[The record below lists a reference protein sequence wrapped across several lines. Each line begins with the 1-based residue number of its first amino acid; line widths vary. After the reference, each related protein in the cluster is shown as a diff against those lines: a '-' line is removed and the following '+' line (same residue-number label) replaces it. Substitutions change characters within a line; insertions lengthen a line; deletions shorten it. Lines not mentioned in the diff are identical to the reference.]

1 MTAEDVAMPFF
12 ALVPDEQ
19 MTPEA
24 KQYIELARKRLRVD
38 RLGAHY
44 HAMAAYPPLLKAFV
58 QAFAELLPI
67 PNRFGTSQFIVSM
80 LIAHAKGCAPCFN
93 ANRDF
98 LLKIGIDN
106 DALDGMCS
114 RPTELPLSDRERHF
128 VEFTLRVARD
138 PSGLKPVDFQEM
150 ERSGFSKDEILEM
163 IGVAGFWSMAT
174 TVTSAIGAGLSEG

>member
-1 MTAEDVAMPFF
+1 MTAQEAAVSFF
-12 ALVPDEQ
+12 QLVPDEQ

-24 KQYIELARKRLRVD
+24 KQYIELTRKRLRVD
-38 RLGAHY
+38 RLGVHY

-93 ANRDF
+93 ASRDF
-98 LLKIGIDN
+98 LLKIGMND
-106 DALDGMCS
+106 DALDAMCS
-114 RPTELPLSDRERHF
+114 RPEDLPLSDRERHF

-138 PSGLKPVDFQEM
+138 PSGLKPADFREM
-150 ERSGFSKDEILEM
+150 EHAGFSKDEILEM

-174 TVTSAIGAGLSEG
+174 TVTSALAAGLAEE

>member
-1 MTAEDVAMPFF
+1 MTAQNAAMSYFQI
-12 ALVPDEQ
+12 VPEEQ

-38 RLGAHY
+38 RLGVHY

-58 QAFAELLPI
+58 EAFAELLPI

-93 ANRDF
+93 ASRDF
-98 LLKIGIDN
+98 LLKIGID
-106 DALDGMCS
+106 DTALDAMCS
-114 RPTELPLSDRERHF
+114 RPEDLPLSDRERHF
-128 VEFTLRVARD
+128 VEFTLKVARD
-138 PSGLKPVDFQEM
+138 PSGLKPADFQEM
-150 ERSGFSKDEILEM
+150 ERLGFAKDEILEM

-174 TVTSAIGAGLSEG
+174 TVTSAIGAGLSEE